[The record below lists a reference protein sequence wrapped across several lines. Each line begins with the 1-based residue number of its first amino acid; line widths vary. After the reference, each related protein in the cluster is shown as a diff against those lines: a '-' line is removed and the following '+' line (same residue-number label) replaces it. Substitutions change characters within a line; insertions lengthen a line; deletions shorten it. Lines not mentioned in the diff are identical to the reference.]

1 MHGSG
6 WTGKG
11 VELAEAV
18 SGSPRATTTA
28 GHQRRLFLLAPCPPG
43 PGAFPLVPSG
53 DLIAARV
60 EGPLLARER
69 RFFDFPCLIARSL
82 FFSLSFSLPSSLSFS
97 RHLSIRSVSFGLLFL
112 SFLFVCRFV
121 SHVLY
126 VRWRDALDAENED
139 FRVATK
145 RERQSGGTTS
155 LDALIGCHVCFVE
168 HRIPPV
174 RTSRP

>member
-1 MHGSG
+1 MAVHGSG

-82 FFSLSFSLPSSLSFS
+82 LSLSFSLPSSLSFS
-97 RHLSIRSVSFGLLFL
+97 RHLSIRGVSFGLLFL
-112 SFLFVCRFV
+112 SFLFVPVCFART
-121 SHVLY
+121 
-126 VRWRDALDAENED
+126 VRALARRAHAENED

-145 RERQSGGTTS
+145 RER
-155 LDALIGCHVCFVE
+155 
-168 HRIPPV
+168 
-174 RTSRP
+174 

>member
-1 MHGSG
+1 MAVHGSG

-82 FFSLSFSLPSSLSFS
+82 FFSFFFSPFLSFVLSTFVA
-97 RHLSIRSVSFGLLFL
+97 IRSVSFGLLFL
-112 SFLFVCRFV
+112 SFLFVPVCFART
-121 SHVLY
+121 
-126 VRWRDALDAENED
+126 VRALARRAHAENED

-145 RERQSGGTTS
+145 RER
-155 LDALIGCHVCFVE
+155 
-168 HRIPPV
+168 
-174 RTSRP
+174 

>member
-1 MHGSG
+1 MAVHGSG

-82 FFSLSFSLPSSLSFS
+82 FSLF
-97 RHLSIRSVSFGLLFL
+97 LFL
-112 SFLFVCRFV
+112 SLPLFRSLDICQFGVSLSASCFSPSFLCRFV

-126 VRWRDALDAENED
+126 VRWRDALMPRTRISEWRPNESD
-139 FRVATK
+139 NPAGRRAWT
-145 RERQSGGTTS
+145 R
-155 LDALIGCHVCFVE
+155 
-168 HRIPPV
+168 
-174 RTSRP
+174 